1 MKKKKKRP
9 IKNPVHQQIRTKT
22 SAHRFA
28 LRKKKLA
35 KASVDELLL
44 NTPAEPTKTI
54 WEKTQQHPLWN
65 GFSIWMLILA
75 GFALFL
81 GSMVFLPVSN
91 WATGLLQNWPNSSLF
106 TPPQQVSY
114 CLQFPLFV
122 LLVAWL
128 GPRLG
133 SLFLFS
139 YLLIGLAGVPL
150 FSGGGGWAYVFKP
163 TFGYW
168 LGGLLVLPWMV
179 QQGQLLLLRGG
190 HLPQWKV
197 VVNASLLAVNTVLL
211 MHTVGLLY
219 LVLLGLCGQFPWEH
233 VREVAMFYS
242 LVSLPYDCL
251 GALVALALVRYLR
264 FGTALF
270 LYASFY

>member
-1 MKKKKKRP
+1 MKKKKKRHNAP
-9 IKNPVHQQIRTKT
+9 IHQQVKTKA

-35 KASVDELLL
+35 AASVEDLL
-44 NTPAEPTKTI
+44 NQSPAEPSKSA

-65 GFSIWMLILA
+65 GFSFWILLLA
-75 GFALFL
+75 GFVLFL

-91 WATGLLQNWPNSSLF
+91 WATALLSNWPNASVF
-106 TPPQQVSY
+106 TPPPQVGY

-150 FSGGGGWAYVFKP
+150 FSGGGGWTYLLKP

-168 LGGLLVLPWMV
+168 MGALLVLPWMV

-190 HLPQWKV
+190 NLPQWKV
-197 VVNASLLAVNTVLL
+197 ALNASLLAINTVLL

-219 LVLLGLCGQFPWEH
+219 LVVLGLCGQFPWEH
-233 VREVAMFYS
+233 VREVA
-242 LVSLPYDCL
+242 VS
-251 GALVALALVRYLR
+251 
-264 FGTALF
+264 TH
-270 LYASFY
+270 

>member
-1 MKKKKKRP
+1 MIKKKRRRSLNKSP
-9 IKNPVHQQIRTKT
+9 LHPQGRTKA

-35 KASVDELLL
+35 KATAEMLLL
-44 NTPAEPTKTI
+44 NTPEEPTKTL

-65 GFSIWMLILA
+65 QFSIVMLVLA
-75 GFALFL
+75 GLLLFL
-81 GSMVFLPVSN
+81 GTMIFLPVTN
-91 WATGLLQNWPNSSLF
+91 WAMGLLQNWPNASVVTLPSK
-106 TPPQQVSY
+106 VNY

-122 LLVAWL
+122 LLIAWL

-139 YLLIGLAGVPL
+139 YLLIGLVGVPL
-150 FSGGGGWAYVFKP
+150 FSGGGGWGYSLKP

-168 LGGLLVLPWMV
+168 LGGLFVLPWML
-179 QQGQLLLLRGG
+179 QQGQLLLLRCNN
-190 HLPQWKV
+190 LPLWKV
-197 VVNASLLAVNTVLL
+197 ATNASLLAVNTVLL

-219 LVLLGLCGQFPWEH
+219 LVALGLVGQFPWEH
-233 VREVAMFYS
+233 VREVAVFYS

-251 GALVALALVRYLR
+251 GALLALAFVRYFR
-264 FGTALF
+264 FITALF
-270 LYASFY
+270 LYA

>member
-1 MKKKKKRP
+1 MKKKKKRHG
-9 IKNPVHQQIRTKT
+9 VTAHQQVKT
-22 SAHRFA
+22 RAMAHRFA
-28 LRKKKLA
+28 VKKK
-35 KASVDELLL
+35 KIVTASVDDLL
-44 NTPAEPTKTI
+44 NAPLNEPSKTV

-65 GFSIWMLILA
+65 GFSLWVLLLA
-75 GFALFL
+75 GFVLFL

-91 WATGLLQNWPNSSLF
+91 WAIGVLQQYPNASLF
-106 TPPQQVSY
+106 TPPLQVGY

-139 YLLIGLAGVPL
+139 YLLIGLVGVPL
-150 FSGGGGWAYVFKP
+150 FSGGGGWQYVLKP

-168 LGGLLVLPWMV
+168 LGALIVLPWMV

-190 HLPQWKV
+190 NLPQWKV
-197 VVNASLLAVNTVLL
+197 VLNASLLAINTVLL
-211 MHTVGLLY
+211 MHTLGLLY
-219 LVLLGLCGQFPWEH
+219 LVMLGLCGQFPWEH
-233 VREVAMFYS
+233 VREVAVFYS

-270 LYASFY
+270 LYI

>member
-9 IKNPVHQQIRTKT
+9 IKPPVHQQIRTKT

-44 NTPAEPTKTI
+44 NTPAEPTKTV

-65 GFSIWMLILA
+65 GFSILMLILA
-75 GFALFL
+75 GFTLFL

-91 WATGLLQNWPNSSLF
+91 WATVLLQNWPNASLF
-106 TPPQQVSY
+106 TPPLQVSY

-122 LLVAWL
+122 LLIAWL

-190 HLPQWKV
+190 NLPQWKV

-219 LVLLGLCGQFPWEH
+219 LVVLGLCGQFPWEH
-233 VREVAMFYS
+233 VREVAVFYS

-270 LYASFY
+270 LYA